1 MLKKSPPEWNS
12 THTEA
17 VQQLK
22 RLSEKLSPLQIPGP
36 GKRILQTDA
45 SDEYWVAALFEEIDG
60 KRNICGYK
68 SGAFKRSELH
78 YHSTFKEILA
88 VKHGIEKFQF
98 HLLGHNFLVEMDMS
112 SFPKMLQFKLNFFQT
127 NKFRIGLL
135 EDLRIV
141 LQYLTVMVD
150 EAEEKQNKN
159 PVIKLWLDELQDVVY
174 HTEDLVDEMCTES
187 LRHKLDAESQTKS
200 SSLELNIKVIKKDGG
215 DA

>member
-1 MLKKSPPEWNS
+1 M
-12 THTEA
+12 
-17 VQQLK
+17 
-22 RLSEKLSPLQIPGP
+22 
-36 GKRILQTDA
+36 
-45 SDEYWVAALFEEIDG
+45 
-60 KRNICGYK
+60 
-68 SGAFKRSELH
+68 
-78 YHSTFKEILA
+78 
-88 VKHGIEKFQF
+88 
-98 HLLGHNFLVEMDMS
+98 
-112 SFPKMLQFKLNFFQT
+112 
-127 NKFRIGLL
+127 L